1 MIVVK
6 EKVYKA
12 LNVFLKFLKKL
23 FYIYLGV
30 NAFIVI
36 VIGSYVFIRIQYY
49 KWNTEKVYEK
59 NRISVY
65 FDSDYP
71 KSDTTCLLPVLDRS
85 LALLREKGISCEKSI
100 NLVFYYYKEKYDTK
114 VSKLNNEERTKNTR
128 GGTFVVGRTS
138 MFSAV
143 RFCGDEFDEQ
153 DLEGKYDCF
162 NKGIAS
168 GTIAHE
174 LCHIYEYEKLGT
186 IKYCVCCLEEEW
198 KIEGFADYVAEKSSL
213 KENKA
218 IDFFMKDNEGYVGD
232 VEENKYYV
240 GERDILYFL
249 GRLRTDYLLRHKG
262 IPENEYW
269 DTKYD
274 TDKLDDEIREAL
286 RSGEYKAFEQ

>member
-1 MIVVK
+1 MK

-30 NAFIVI
+30 NAFIGI
-36 VIGSYVFIRIQYY
+36 AIGSYVFIRIQYY

-85 LALLREKGISCEKSI
+85 LALLREKGISCEKNI
-100 NLVFYYYKEKYDTK
+100 NLVFYYYMEKYDSK
-114 VSKLNNEERTKNTR
+114 VNSFGANSNAKAC
-128 GGTFVVGRTS
+128 TFSVGRIS
-138 MFSAV
+138 LFSAV
-143 RFCGDEFDEQ
+143 RFCDDVFDGDDWIE
-153 DLEGKYDCF
+153 KYDF
-162 NKGIAS
+162 FSKNPAS
-168 GTIAHE
+168 STIAHE
-174 LCHIYEYEKLGT
+174 ICHIYEYEKLGF
-186 IKYCVCCLEEEW
+186 IKFCKCSVDEEW

-213 KENKA
+213 KEDKGIEHF
-218 IDFFMKDNEGYVGD
+218 IDGNNGYVGD
-232 VEENKYYV
+232 F
-240 GERDILYFL
+240 GEYKCYIGDRPILYFL

-262 IPENEYW
+262 IPEDEYW
-269 DTKYD
+269 ETKYD

>member
-1 MIVVK
+1 MK

-36 VIGSYVFIRIQYY
+36 AIGSYVFIRIQYY

-85 LALLREKGISCEKSI
+85 LALLREKGISCEKNI
-100 NLVFYYYKEKYDTK
+100 NLVFYYHIEEYNSK
-114 VSKLNNEERTKNTR
+114 VSCFKTNNKNIEQSRANTYII
-128 GGTFVVGRTS
+128 GRTS

-143 RFCGDEFDEQ
+143 RFCDDVMDGQEPMDMSEYFSI
-153 DLEGKYDCF
+153 KP
-162 NKGIAS
+162 AS
-168 GTIAHE
+168 STIAHE
-174 LCHIYEYEKLGT
+174 LCHIYEYEKLG
-186 IKYCVCCLEEEW
+186 IMKFYECSMDEEW
-198 KIEGFADYVAEKSSL
+198 KIEGFADYIAKKSSL
-213 KENKA
+213 KEDKG
-218 IDFFMKDNEGYVGD
+218 IEIFMRGD
-232 VEENKYYV
+232 KGYV
-240 GERDILYFL
+240 GERDILYFF
-249 GRLRTDYLLRHKG
+249 GRLRTDYLLRYKG

-286 RSGEYKAFEQ
+286 RSGEYRAFEQ